1 MSSEM
6 NGLKREVIQ
15 NLMTTIIKS
24 EYSAAAKQSI
34 IEELR
39 VTLPRITSDAD
50 EKLKRIEDAGRIL
63 LFIDDEA
70 ANNRNMIQAFKDL
83 KTSALTCLRGV
94 LTEIELDEK
103 FGQIAPETNKYITS
117 NQQILKEAFSEH
129 NSENHVVKS
138 NAEIISEPIN
148 EYLNPQENKKVFIVH
163 GHDSALKNEV
173 ARFIE
178 RQGIEAI
185 ILHEQINQ
193 GSTIIEKIESYSNVG
208 FAIILYTP
216 CDLGSSIQKADSMP
230 KPRARQNVVFEHGY
244 FTAKL
249 GRKRVIALNK
259 GSIELPNDISG
270 VVYESYDEAGAWKLS
285 LCRELSAA
293 GYTIDYSK
301 I

>member
-1 MSSEM
+1 MSNEM

-24 EYSAAAKQSI
+24 EYSPAAKQSI

-50 EKLKRIEDAGRIL
+50 EKIKRIEDAGRIL
-63 LFIDDEA
+63 IFIDDEA
-70 ANNRNMIQAFKDL
+70 ANNRNMVQAFKDL

-103 FGQIAPETNKYITS
+103 FGQIIPETNKYITS
-117 NQQILKEAFSEH
+117 NQQILKDSFPDHYSEKSVTYS
-129 NSENHVVKS
+129 NPESILEPVDNHLTS
-138 NAEIISEPIN
+138 QN
-148 EYLNPQENKKVFIVH
+148 NKKIFVVH

-185 ILHEQINQ
+185 ILHEQISQ

-216 CDLGSSIQKADSMP
+216 CDLGKSANASDEELKN
-230 KPRARQNVVFEHGY
+230 RARQNVVFEHGY

-249 GRKRVIALNK
+249 GRKRVVALSK
-259 GSIELPNDISG
+259 GAVELPNDISG

-285 LCRELSAA
+285 LGRELAAA
-293 GYTIDYSK
+293 GYDIDSFK